1 VSACCSSTPL
11 TRWCLSPDALV
22 TRYQGSNHL
31 ILRSLMEGFIATAL
45 VLVERGGGNV
55 PSLGREVG
63 RDTRDVSVSNLGAR
77 ADLGRL
83 IELSTVHSGAMP
95 A

>member
-1 VSACCSSTPL
+1 
-11 TRWCLSPDALV
+11 
-22 TRYQGSNHL
+22 
-31 ILRSLMEGFIATAL
+31 MEGFIATAL

-63 RDTRDVSVSNLGAR
+63 PDARDVSVSDLRAR
-77 ADLGRL
+77 ADLGKL
-83 IELSTVHSGAMP
+83 IEFSTVHSGAMP